1 VSQTVFFEATFWL
14 LVLFSFVAP
23 VAIYGVLLRTRS
35 VSAGTVLILA
45 LVLIVIAGIDLYL
58 LNRLAT
64 MARDSASLVDDAVF
78 LSELRLA
85 LFLLPALF
93 AGVGINLISHVL
105 IRHLQKAEARFEA
118 EHPGRDGTPSST
130 D

>member
-1 VSQTVFFEATFWL
+1 VGQVVFFEATFWL

-23 VAIYGVLLRTRS
+23 VVIYAVLLRTRS
-35 VSAGTVLILA
+35 VSAATVLFLA

-58 LNRLAT
+58 LNRLAV

-105 IRHLQKAEARFEA
+105 IRHLQKAEAQFEA
-118 EHPGRDGTPSST
+118 EHPGRNGAPHRGD
-130 D
+130 

>member
-1 VSQTVFFEATFWL
+1 MSQTVFFEATFWL

-23 VAIYGVLLRTRS
+23 VVIYAVLLRTRS
-35 VSAGTVLILA
+35 VSAATVLFLA

-58 LNRLAT
+58 LNRLAV

-105 IRHLQKAEARFEA
+105 VRHLQTAEARFEA
-118 EHPGRDGTPSST
+118 EHPERNGPSSRT

>member
-1 VSQTVFFEATFWL
+1 MSQTVFIEATFWL

-23 VAIYGVLLRTRS
+23 VVIYVVLLRTRS
-35 VSAGTVLILA
+35 VSTATVLMLA

-58 LNRLAT
+58 LNRLAS
-64 MARDSASLVDDAVF
+64 MARESPSLVDDAVF

-85 LFLLPALF
+85 LYLLPALF

-118 EHPGRDGTPSST
+118 EHPERNGVPPRVD
-130 D
+130 

>member
-23 VAIYGVLLRTRS
+23 VVIYAVLLRTRS
-35 VSAGTVLILA
+35 VSAATVLVLA

-118 EHPGRDGTPSST
+118 EHPGRDGPPSST

>member
-1 VSQTVFFEATFWL
+1 VSQTVFIEATFWL
-14 LVLFSFVAP
+14 LVLFSFVARVVIY
-23 VAIYGVLLRTRS
+23 VALLRTRS
-35 VSAGTVLILA
+35 VSAATVLILA

-58 LNRLAT
+58 LNRLAS
-64 MARDSASLVDDAVF
+64 MARESASLVDDAVF

-105 IRHLQKAEARFEA
+105 IRHLEKAEAQFEA
-118 EHPGRDGTPSST
+118 EHPDRTGAPPRAG
-130 D
+130 